1 MTMAQNKE
9 KESFGKS
16 LGKAQ
21 ISLKTLLWS
30 CVACIVLTMII
41 GFTLGG
47 WVTGGTAQDMAEES
61 AEKAVV
67 DRLAAICIAQ
77 FKQDPEKDKKLEEL
91 EKTDSWERG
100 SYVEKQDWAT
110 MPGKK
115 EPNRKVAEKCAKLL
129 MQISD

>member
-1 MTMAQNKE
+1 MAQNKE
-9 KESFGKS
+9 KESSGKGLS
-16 LGKAQ
+16 KAQ
-21 ISLKTLLWS
+21 PSLKVLIWS

-129 MQISD
+129 MKISD

>member
-1 MTMAQNKE
+1 MAQNKE
-9 KESFGKS
+9 KASFGKGLS
-16 LGKAQ
+16 KAQ
-21 ISLKTLLWS
+21 PSQKVLVWS
-30 CVACIVLTMII
+30 CVACIVLTIII

-47 WVTGGTAQDMAEES
+47 WVTGGTAQNMAEES

-67 DRLAAICIAQ
+67 DRLAAICIVQ

-91 EKTDSWERG
+91 KKTDSWERG

-115 EPNRKVAEKCAKLL
+115 EPNRNVAEKCAKLL
-129 MQISD
+129 MKISD

>member
-1 MTMAQNKE
+1 MAQNKE
-9 KESFGKS
+9 KESFGKR
-16 LGKAQ
+16 LGKAK
-21 ISLKTLLWS
+21 ISPKVLMWS

-61 AEKAVV
+61 AENAVV
-67 DRLAAICIAQ
+67 DRLAAICIEQ
-77 FKQDPEKDKKLEEL
+77 FKQDPKKDKKLEEL

-115 EPNRKVAEKCAKLL
+115 EPNRNVAEKCAKLL
-129 MQISD
+129 MKISD

>member
-1 MTMAQNKE
+1 MAQNKE
-9 KESFGKS
+9 KESSGKK

-21 ISLKTLLWS
+21 ISPKILVWS
-30 CVACIVLTMII
+30 CVACIVLTIII

-77 FKQDPEKDKKLEEL
+77 FKQDPEKDKKLEKL
-91 EKTDSWERG
+91 EKTDSWERSG
-100 SYVEKQDWAT
+100 YVEKQGWAT
-110 MPGKK
+110 MPGEK
-115 EPNRKVAEKCAKLL
+115 EPDREVAEECAKLL
-129 MQISD
+129 MKISD